1 MKKVNMPAPRCGGG
15 GYCGY
20 EGEHSQRQGHLEE
33 ARVDMTLS
41 QVRRG
46 GGKSQEARRVKGS
59 RVSAAKMA
67 GLYRERQLGEGSPGG
82 SSGCR
87 KERPCNR

>member
-1 MKKVNMPAPRCGGG
+1 MQIG
-15 GYCGY
+15 
-20 EGEHSQRQGHLEE
+20 GEHSQRQGHLEE

-67 GLYRERQLGEGSPGG
+67 GLYREGQLGEGSPGG